1 MLVRNTA
8 DDDHRMGSE
17 HVGKDVPT
25 KPGEIEYTDRRIFV
39 TGPQVVDLGLVLHRT
54 IDTYS
59 PFQSPL
65 HVTKETTEV
74 KALLLT
80 TREDFLERRK
90 LSVEIEVFV
99 AQICISPAMQLEL
112 PAALR
117 CCDVDAGGRQ
127 RLQTIVTSAGTDDTG
142 RLLAALESLLD
153 AGKSYAI
160 LLFRTIEECT
170 DMTSFSEQ

>member
-1 MLVRNTA
+1 MRNTA

-65 HVTKETTEV
+65 HVTKETTQV

-117 CCDVDAGGRQ
+117 CCDVDAGDVNGCKRSSHRPGLTIRDAFSPHWNPSLMQGRVT
-127 RLQTIVTSAGTDDTG
+127 RYSSSGLLKNAQT
-142 RLLAALESLLD
+142 
-153 AGKSYAI
+153 
-160 LLFRTIEECT
+160 
-170 DMTSFSEQ
+170 